1 MTIIEALILGI
12 VQGLTEFLPVSSSA
26 HLVLVP
32 ALMGW
37 EAPSVSFDLV
47 LHLGS
52 MVAVIAYFWRD
63 LLEIAK
69 AFFEKDEAAVVKRRV
84 GLFLVVGTIPA
95 AVIGALLQKNFEAA
109 FGEPAW
115 VAFFLI
121 ITGVLLVASQKVSG
135 ERASHGRGVAQMKI
149 SDVLAIGFAQAVA
162 ILPGISR
169 SGSTISTGLFLG
181 LKRETAA
188 RYSFLLSVPIIAGA
202 AIFKLRHGFGGGAD
216 GETGGNG
223 EETATLIT
231 GFLFAAVSGFAAVK
245 FMLGYI
251 RRHSLAVFAIY
262 CWVVGGGVLLSK
274 LIGGS

>member
-1 MTIIEALILGI
+1 MTVIEALILGI

-32 ALMGW
+32 DLMGW

-63 LLEIAK
+63 LLGIIK
-69 AFFEKDEAAVVKRRV
+69 AFFEQDEAAVVKRRV

-95 AVIGALLQKNFEAA
+95 AVIGGLLEKKFEAA

-115 VAFFLI
+115 VAFFLM
-121 ITGVLLVASQKVSG
+121 ITGVLLLASQKVSG
-135 ERASHGRGVAQMKI
+135 ERALHGRGVAQMKI

-216 GETGGNG
+216 SETGGNG

-245 FMLGYI
+245 FLLGYV

>member
-1 MTIIEALILGI
+1 MSLLEALILGI

-32 ALMGW
+32 DLMGW
-37 EAPSVSFDLV
+37 DPPSVGFDLV

-52 MVAVIAYFWRD
+52 MVAVIVYFWRD
-63 LLEIAK
+63 LLEIIR
-69 AFFEKDEAAVVKRRV
+69 AFFETGEDAVVKRRI
-84 GLFLVVGTIPA
+84 GLFLIIGTIPA
-95 AVIGALLQKNFEAA
+95 AVIGGLFQKKFEE
-109 FGEPAW
+109 FFIEPAW

-135 ERASHGRGVAQMKI
+135 DRAIHGRGVAQMKI
-149 SDVLAIGFAQAVA
+149 SDTLWIGFTQAAA

-202 AIFKLRHGFGGGAD
+202 AIIKLRHGFGGEDGSD
-216 GETGGNG
+216 GETLS
-223 EETATLIT
+223 TLIV
-231 GFLFAAVSGFAAVK
+231 GFFAAAISGFVAVK
-245 FMLGYI
+245 FLLDYV
-251 RRHSLAVFAIY
+251 RHHSLAIFAIY
-262 CWVVGGGVLLSK
+262 CWVVGGAVLISK
-274 LIGGS
+274 LIG

>member
-1 MTIIEALILGI
+1 MSLLEALILGI
-12 VQGLTEFLPVSSSA
+12 VQGLTEFLPISSSA

-32 ALMGW
+32 DLMGW
-37 EAPSVSFDLV
+37 DSPSVSYDLV

-63 LLEIAK
+63 ILEIIK
-69 AFFEKDEAAVVKRRV
+69 AFFQKDEAAVVKRRV
-84 GLFLVVGTIPA
+84 GLFLILGTIPA
-95 AVIGALLQKNFEAA
+95 AVIGALFEKK
-109 FGEPAW
+109 FEEFFIEPAW

-135 ERASHGRGVAQMKI
+135 ARSINGRGVAQMKI

-202 AIFKLRHGFGGGAD
+202 AIFKLRHGFGGDGGESSD
-216 GETGGNG
+216 GET
-223 EETATLIT
+223 TAALIV
-231 GFLFAAVSGFAAVK
+231 GFIAAAISGFAAVK
-245 FMLGYI
+245 FLLNYV
-251 RRHSLAVFAIY
+251 RTHSLAVFAIY
-262 CWVVGGGVLLSK
+262 CWVVGGGVLISK
-274 LIGGS
+274 LISGS

>member
-1 MTIIEALILGI
+1 MSFLEALILGI

-32 ALMGW
+32 DLMGW
-37 EAPSVSFDLV
+37 GPPSVSFDLV

-63 LLEIAK
+63 ILEIIK
-69 AFFEKDEAAVVKRRV
+69 AFFEEGKAAVVKRRI
-84 GLFLVVGTIPA
+84 GLFLAIGTIPA
-95 AVIGALLQKNFEAA
+95 AVIGGLFESR
-109 FGEPAW
+109 FESFFTEPAW

-121 ITGVLLVASQKVSG
+121 ITGFLLVASQKVSG
-135 ERASHGRGVAQMKI
+135 ARSLSGRGVAQMKI
-149 SDVLAIGFAQAVA
+149 SDTLAIGFAQAVA

-169 SGSTISTGLFLG
+169 SGSTISAGLFLG

-202 AIFKLRHGFGGGAD
+202 AIFNLRHGFGGEGDAEGGGS
-216 GETGGNG
+216 GE
-223 EETATLIT
+223 
-231 GFLFAAVSGFAAVK
+231 AAVTLVVGFIAAAFSGFVAVK
-245 FMLGYI
+245 FLLDYV
-251 RRHSLAVFAIY
+251 RHHSLGVFAIY
-262 CWVVGGGVLLSK
+262 CWVVGGAVLISK

>member
-1 MTIIEALILGI
+1 MSLLEALILGI

-32 ALMGW
+32 DLMGW
-37 EAPSVSFDLV
+37 EPPSVSFDLV

-52 MVAVIAYFWRD
+52 MVAVLAYFWRD
-63 LLEIAK
+63 ILEIAS
-69 AFFEKDEAAVVKRRV
+69 AFFDTGKAAVVKRRV
-84 GLFLVVGTIPA
+84 GLFLVIGTIPA
-95 AVIGALLQKNFEAA
+95 AVIGGLFESRFEA
-109 FGEPAW
+109 FFVEPAW

-135 ERASHGRGVAQMKI
+135 ARSLNGRGVAQMKI
-149 SDVLAIGFAQAVA
+149 SDTLAIGFAQAVA

-202 AIFKLRHGFGGGAD
+202 AIFKLRHGFGGEVD
-216 GETGGNG
+216 GEGGGNG
-223 EETATLIT
+223 EATATLIV
-231 GFLFAAVSGFAAVK
+231 GFIAAVVSGFAAVK
-245 FMLGYI
+245 FLLDYV

-262 CWVVGGGVLLSK
+262 CWVVGGGVLISK

>member
-1 MTIIEALILGI
+1 MTVIEALILGI

-32 ALMGW
+32 DLMGW

-63 LLEIAK
+63 LLEIVK
-69 AFFEKDEAAVVKRRV
+69 AFFEKGEAAVVKRRV
-84 GLFLVVGTIPA
+84 GLFLVIGTIPA
-95 AVIGALLQKNFEAA
+95 AVIGGLLEKKFEAV

-115 VAFFLI
+115 VAFFLM

-135 ERASHGRGVAQMKI
+135 ERALHGRGVAQMKI

-202 AIFKLRHGFGGGAD
+202 AIFKLRHGFGGAD
-216 GETGGNG
+216 GETSGNG
-223 EETATLIT
+223 EDMPTLIT

-245 FMLGYI
+245 FLLGYV

-262 CWVVGGGVLLSK
+262 CWVAGGGVLLSK

>member
-32 ALMGW
+32 DLMGW
-37 EAPSVSFDLV
+37 EAPSVSFDLI

-63 LLEIAK
+63 LLEIVK
-69 AFFEKDEAAVVKRRV
+69 AFFKKDEAAVVKRRV

-95 AVIGALLQKNFEAA
+95 AVIGGLLEKKFEAA

-115 VAFFLI
+115 VAFFLM

-135 ERASHGRGVAQMKI
+135 ERALHGRGVAQMKI

-216 GETGGNG
+216 SETGGNG

-245 FMLGYI
+245 FLLGYV